1 MLVDLKHCAKIS
13 PQNGDSISWLSAFT
27 NCHTHSYFFAHKG
40 RWKIEWWFKFL
51 NKEDYPVDPSTKSCR
66 WIRWIRLLDLEKER
80 NSDWL
85 IQLDTNK
92 SLAHK
97 SIEVTPCKEHH
108 ICSSAKSI
116 ECWKYTMNRNTICG
130 CLPKVLK
137 VHHVQCT
144 PYTVVCRP
152 RLKSAPRPPP
162 SAQAES
168 ANFRPFYVK
177 KADFSPPPSASA
189 LVVCTL

>member
-1 MLVDLKHCAKIS
+1 MCVEAGVPDTTILLNAGGFETLRKDFPPKWWFNKLAVCFYK
-13 PQNGDSISWLSAFT
+13 LSYTFL
-27 NCHTHSYFFAHKG
+27 FFAHKG
-40 RWKIEWWFKFL
+40 GRKMERCLKFL

-116 ECWKYTMNRNTICG
+116 ECWKYTMNRNTTCG
-130 CLPKVLK
+130 RLPKVLK
-137 VHHVQCT
+137 VHHVQCI
-144 PYTVVCRP
+144 PYVVVWD
-152 RLKSAPRPPP
+152 
-162 SAQAES
+162 
-168 ANFRPFYVK
+168 VK
-177 KADFSPPPSASA
+177 W
-189 LVVCTL
+189 